1 MLNNTEI
8 DVAPRQTI
16 ADISRQISEEIE
28 ELIMLSGAL
37 NRFVTGEEDVKKEPA
52 PDVRCFN
59 DDLMDKE
66 QRLRTV
72 RANLRSAVDAIGIN
86 V

>member
-1 MLNNTEI
+1 MLNTTEC
-8 DVAPRQTI
+8 VAAPRQTI

-37 NRFVTGEEDVKKEPA
+37 NRFVTGEEDVNREPA
-52 PDVRCFN
+52 PDVRCLN

-66 QRLRTV
+66 QRLRKV
-72 RANLRSAVDAIGIN
+72 RANLRSVVDAIGIN